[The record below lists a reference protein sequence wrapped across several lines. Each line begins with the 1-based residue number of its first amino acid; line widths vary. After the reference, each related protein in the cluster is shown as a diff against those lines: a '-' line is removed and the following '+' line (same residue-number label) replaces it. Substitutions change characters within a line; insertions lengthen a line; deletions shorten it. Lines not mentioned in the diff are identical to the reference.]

1 MPSILTIDNQIQCPH
16 GGMAILTTTNSS
28 FLVDGSPALLE
39 SDIHEIAGCPF
50 VVALVYSPCVLLEWS
65 GGAEMLSVDGA
76 GVLLETSIGLCSN
89 AAGAP
94 QGPAMINDATPAV
107 DAI

>member
-1 MPSILTIDNQIQCPH
+1 MPSILTIDNQVQCPH
-16 GGMAILTTTNSS
+16 GGQAILVTTNSA

-39 SDIHEIAGCPF
+39 TDMPVVVGCPF
-50 VVALVYSPCVLLEWS
+50 TVGVVYSPCVLIEWT
-65 GGAEMLSVDGA
+65 GAAEMLTVDDA
-76 GVLLETSIGLCSN
+76 GVVLETSVGLCSN

-94 QGPAMINDATPAV
+94 QGVAIINDATPGV